1 MSQWTHVARIDSIYP
16 QLTGLKDQEVWMKV
30 VAAAMERK
38 PMGSEGL
45 LKLQADPIEV
55 QSQ

>member
-1 MSQWTHVARIDSIYP
+1 VSQWTHVARIDSIYP